1 MCCGGIEQAFDTFYT
16 MALGMLDAFYPVK
29 SITVSNRDPVFVT
42 PEIKSLLRKINKLR
56 RSGKIE
62 AANSLSEKMSKII
75 IRRNSDTFSKTPRG
89 SRELWE
95 RVNKITGK
103 SKISQG
109 VSQSSINADS
119 LNAHYASMST
129 DIGYETPVTKR
140 PEPRYFQTFNEYEV
154 FNQLDTLGATA
165 CGLDGLPH
173 WFLRIAA
180 PCFST
185 PIAFLF
191 NLSLTW
197 SMVPR
202 QWKASR
208 ITPVPKVPRPIAC
221 SDFRPISIT
230 PILSRIMEK
239 TIVRQFFYPIL
250 HSPLC
255 YSSFP
260 DQFAFRPT
268 GSTTCAL
275 IKLTYELTTMLQE
288 YPYVHVIS
296 LDFSKAFDT
305 VRHSSLVQ
313 KLSQFPIPIPVHNWF
328 VNYLSGRSHCTKFQS
343 TISGLLTINASIFQ
357 GTSMGPVSYVF
368 NSSDLVPCCPGNR
381 FNKYADDT
389 YILVPPS
396 NYNTINIELENISQW
411 AIANNLKLNSAKST
425 EMIVSRPRV
434 GRDHLAFPAPTSGI
448 QRVDMMKILGVT
460 LTYTLSFNT
469 HIDIVLR
476 QAAQS
481 LYALRVLRS
490 HGLTGEALWDVTRA
504 TTLSKMLYA
513 SPAWWGYVDMG
524 YRQRLQNFI
533 FKLQRLGFLPNNT
546 PSFEEMCGSAD
557 DVLFGS
563 MLTNEYHVLAQLLPP
578 VKETPYHLRPRAHNR
593 SLPAT
598 DNIMRKNF
606 VMRMLYKDSF

>member
-1 MCCGGIEQAFDTFYT
+1 
-16 MALGMLDAFYPVK
+16 
-29 SITVSNRDPVFVT
+29 
-42 PEIKSLLRKINKLR
+42 
-56 RSGKIE
+56 
-62 AANSLSEKMSKII
+62 
-75 IRRNSDTFSKTPRG
+75 
-89 SRELWE
+89 
-95 RVNKITGK
+95 
-103 SKISQG
+103 
-109 VSQSSINADS
+109 
-119 LNAHYASMST
+119 
-129 DIGYETPVTKR
+129 
-140 PEPRYFQTFNEYEV
+140 
-154 FNQLDTLGATA
+154 
-165 CGLDGLPH
+165 
-173 WFLRIAA
+173 
-180 PCFST
+180 
-185 PIAFLF
+185 
-191 NLSLTW
+191 
-197 SMVPR
+197 
-202 QWKASR
+202 
-208 ITPVPKVPRPIAC
+208 
-221 SDFRPISIT
+221 
-230 PILSRIMEK
+230 
-239 TIVRQFFYPIL
+239 
-250 HSPLC
+250 
-255 YSSFP
+255 
-260 DQFAFRPT
+260 
-268 GSTTCAL
+268 
-275 IKLTYELTTMLQE
+275 MLQE

-313 KLSQFPIPIPVHNWF
+313 KLSQFPIPNPVHNWF

-411 AIANNLKLNSAKST
+411 AIDNNLKLNSAKST

-434 GRDHLAFPAPTSGI
+434 GRDRLAFPAPTSGI

-546 PSFEEMCGSAD
+546 PSFEELCGSAD
-557 DVLFGS
+557 DVLFES
-563 MLTNEYHVLAQLLPP
+563 MLTNEYHVLA
-578 VKETPYHLRPRAHNR
+578 
-593 SLPAT
+593 
-598 DNIMRKNF
+598 
-606 VMRMLYKDSF
+606 

>member
-1 MCCGGIEQAFDTFYT
+1 MRKKKRMNRRRGDGGGGEEGGVGWEKKEHVYSSCYAFDAIVKTSHKAVVVRADGVKIDTHKIKTVYNYRPRKPDNHAAFLKYLGNFCWDDVMCCGGIEQAFDTFYT

-62 AANSLSEKMSKII
+62 AANSLSEKISKII
-75 IRRNSDTFSKTPRG
+75 IRRNSYTFSKTPRG

-129 DIGYETPVTKR
+129 DKGYETPVTKR
-140 PEPRYFQTFNEYEV
+140 PEPRYFQTFSEYEV

-197 SMVPR
+197 SMVPS

-230 PILSRIMEK
+230 PILSRIMER
-239 TIVRQFFYPIL
+239 TIVRQFFFPIL
-250 HSPLC
+250 HSPLF
-255 YSSFP
+255 YSSFS

-313 KLSQFPIPIPVHNWF
+313 KLSQFPIPNPVHNWF
-328 VNYLSGRSHCTKFQS
+328 VNYLSGRIVIARNFSPLFQAYSLLTLAYFRVLPWDLYRMYS
-343 TISGLLTINASIFQ
+343 THPILFLVALAIASINMLTTHTSWFPRQITLPSTLNLNTSLNGLLPIT
-357 GTSMGPVSYVF
+357 
-368 NSSDLVPCCPGNR
+368 
-381 FNKYADDT
+381 
-389 YILVPPS
+389 
-396 NYNTINIELENISQW
+396 
-411 AIANNLKLNSAKST
+411 
-425 EMIVSRPRV
+425 
-434 GRDHLAFPAPTSGI
+434 
-448 QRVDMMKILGVT
+448 
-460 LTYTLSFNT
+460 
-469 HIDIVLR
+469 
-476 QAAQS
+476 
-481 LYALRVLRS
+481 
-490 HGLTGEALWDVTRA
+490 
-504 TTLSKMLYA
+504 
-513 SPAWWGYVDMG
+513 
-524 YRQRLQNFI
+524 
-533 FKLQRLGFLPNNT
+533 
-546 PSFEEMCGSAD
+546 
-557 DVLFGS
+557 
-563 MLTNEYHVLAQLLPP
+563 
-578 VKETPYHLRPRAHNR
+578 
-593 SLPAT
+593 
-598 DNIMRKNF
+598 
-606 VMRMLYKDSF
+606 